1 MSQYSLGLGRESYH
15 RRSTSIGV
23 PGREAL
29 NLDIYIYIYIYIY
42 FFFLAVLP
50 RHVGS

>member
-29 NLDIYIYIYIYIY
+29 NLDIYIYIYI
-42 FFFLAVLP
+42 FFLAVLP